1 MARKIFLI
9 LFVLAVSSSFAFGQV
24 AITGQIRGVVTDAN
38 GGVLPN
44 VTIGAKSPA
53 EIAVS
58 ILAEIVQ
65 VTRAAA

>member
-9 LFVLAVSSSFAFGQV
+9 LFVLAASSSFAFGQV

-44 VTIGAKSPA
+44 VTIGAK
-53 EIAVS
+53 VR
-58 ILAEIVQ
+58 L
-65 VTRAAA
+65 